1 MLPRFYQID
10 AIQGAIHG
18 HFTLR
23 TAANRAYIATY
34 ARTETTR
41 LARIADF
48 AFHDGRTG
56 PFHRNIGVERSI

>member
-1 MLPRFYQID
+1 MLPRFHQID
-10 AIQGAIHG
+10 TIQGAIHG
-18 HFTLR
+18 NFAFR
-23 TAANRAYIATY
+23 AAANRAYIATH

-56 PFHRNIGVERSI
+56 PFHRSIGAESLI